1 MDKKKLKV
9 MVVAGTRPEAIKIAP
24 VIKELLG
31 HPDEFQTIIVATAQH
46 RELLDQ
52 AFSLF
57 NIKPDIDLNLMN
69 QRQELPELT
78 GRVLTSMSATLSE
91 VKPDIMLVQGDTTT
105 VFAGTLAAFYLKIPV
120 AHIEAGLR
128 SYDSYNPFPEEINR
142 RLTTVMTEIHFAPTL
157 SAKNALLNE
166 GVPAEKIIVTGNT
179 VVDALLHISQ
189 LPFDLNDSALRHL
202 NLNKHRLILV
212 TSHRRE
218 SWGRELQNICEA
230 IKELVQRYPDIIVVY
245 PVHPNPAVKETAR
258 RILSGLERIHLV
270 EPLDYMTFIN
280 LMKRSYMILTDSGG
294 MQEEAPTLKKPLILM
309 RKVTERPE
317 AFDAGLA
324 RIAGT
329 DRERIIQESE
339 NLLNDAEL
347 YQGMTGSDN
356 PYGDGKAADRIV
368 NALMRWAKG
377 EKPLISPAEEFNLR
391 IKG

>member
-1 MDKKKLKV
+1 MHTKKIKV

-24 VIKELLG
+24 VISRLLSR
-31 HPDEFQTIIVATAQH
+31 PDEFKTIIVATAQH

-78 GRVLTSMSATLSE
+78 GRVLNSMSETLSQ

-166 GVPAEKIIVTGNT
+166 GVSSEKIIVTGNT

-189 LPFDLNDSALRHL
+189 LPFSFSDSALKHL
-202 NLNKHRLILV
+202 DFDKYRLVLV

-218 SWGRELQNICEA
+218 SWGQELQNICEA
-230 IKELVQRYPDIIVVY
+230 IKELVQRNPDIIVVY
-245 PVHPNPAVKETAR
+245 PVHPNPAVKETAG
-258 RILSGLERIHLV
+258 RILSGLERIYLV
-270 EPLDYMTFIN
+270 DPIDYMTFIN

-294 MQEEAPTLKKPLILM
+294 LQEEAPTLKKPLLLM

-324 RIAGT
+324 RIVGT
-329 DRERIIQESE
+329 DREKIIQESE
-339 NLLNDAEL
+339 NLLSDASL

-356 PYGDGKAADRIV
+356 PYGDGKAAVRIIT
-368 NALMRWAKG
+368 ALIRWARG
-377 EKPLISPAEEFNLR
+377 ENTLISPIEEFHHP
-391 IKG
+391 